1 MAGVDNFAA
10 AICGVVAGCTNGE
23 NVIFEQRDIA
33 VKNAIATVV
42 YAAATLE

>member
-1 MAGVDNFAA
+1 MAEVSNFVT

-33 VKNAIATVV
+33 VKSAIVTVV